1 MSKTIPLLCNSACI
15 FNKGSVEDCVVAD
28 IDAVCKLSSS
38 EMETEV
44 ELEVEVELNWVGSL
58 DEDRTTDR
66 EGEDCCTVGLNCEI
80 FKRIA
85 KFSKTI
91 AIKLK

>member
-1 MSKTIPLLCNSACI
+1 MSKTIPLLRNSACI

-28 IDAVCKLSSS
+28 IDAVCDISSS

-44 ELEVEVELNWVGSL
+44 ELELEVELNRVGSL

-85 KFSKTI
+85 KF
-91 AIKLK
+91 

>member
-1 MSKTIPLLCNSACI
+1 MSKTIPLLRNSACI

-28 IDAVCKLSSS
+28 IDAVCKISSS

-44 ELEVEVELNWVGSL
+44 ELEVELNWVGSL

-66 EGEDCCTVGLNCEI
+66 EGVDCSTEGLNCEI

-85 KFSKTI
+85 KY
-91 AIKLK
+91 